1 MSTLHVV
8 EEVLR
13 ERGTPM
19 VVRQIVEAAGE
30 RLPTRS
36 KTPDT
41 VVARDLAMDIKRR
54 GDESKFIRTSPGH
67 YTLRE
72 MAAQEGLASGSTQ
85 MAPTE
90 FIPPQ
95 VTEYAPRSES
105 STS

>member
-13 ERGTPM
+13 ERGIPM

-54 GDESKFIRTSPGH
+54 GEESKFIRTSPGH
-67 YTLRE
+67 YTLRQL
-72 MAAQEGLASGSTQ
+72 AQGLAAGSTEIHP
-85 MAPTE
+85 AE
-90 FIPPQ
+90 FIPPP
-95 VTEYAPRSES
+95 TGAEYARSES
-105 STS
+105 TG